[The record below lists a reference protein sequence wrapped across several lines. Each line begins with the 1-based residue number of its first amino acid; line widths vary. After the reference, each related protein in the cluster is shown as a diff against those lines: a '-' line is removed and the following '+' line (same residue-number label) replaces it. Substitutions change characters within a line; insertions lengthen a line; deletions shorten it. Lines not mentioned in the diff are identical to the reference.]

1 MFRKTRIKN
10 SGVTCAD
17 LCAHTHFPDLKIT
30 SPQFWED
37 RSVCGVEC
45 AFRAHPIQALR
56 TVLSA
61 EVMPLVFVLGCVVG
75 VLNSSSVSWIWLP
88 SSLNMGNSQDVSL
101 EYERIRDGSPE
112 PMMTTRAG
120 PNGGGILDRND
131 GVSPLDRDRTKS

>member
-1 MFRKTRIKN
+1 MNDTKKREPGYLMFRKTRIKN

-56 TVLSA
+56 IALSA
-61 EVMPLVFVLGCVVG
+61 EVKPLAC
-75 VLNSSSVSWIWLP
+75 I
-88 SSLNMGNSQDVSL
+88 SQV
-101 EYERIRDGSPE
+101 RIGLSG
-112 PMMTTRAG
+112 AQ
-120 PNGGGILDRND
+120 
-131 GVSPLDRDRTKS
+131 SF